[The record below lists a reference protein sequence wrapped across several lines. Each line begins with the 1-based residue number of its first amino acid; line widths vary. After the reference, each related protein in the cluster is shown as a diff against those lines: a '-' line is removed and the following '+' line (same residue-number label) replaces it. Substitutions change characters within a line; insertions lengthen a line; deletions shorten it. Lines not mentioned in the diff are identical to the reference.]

1 MLDIALHNSRQH
13 RQFQHGNGP
22 LLLARMGPE
31 RSIWLPIDKCKAQA
45 AEALLEIVPAAEGI
59 ALAMAGCEAECFCG
73 RTCGLTGQCQLPVPA
88 SFAIGDTRF
97 EISSA
102 CLPTGRTVRP
112 LEKLFKND
120 GEPLGTERPAIGIAP
135 STVSK
140 WFAAIGSLN
149 RWTTSLQELYDR
161 ATRCAV
167 ESIGLDGAMLL
178 RRRDDRWEIAAS
190 YLPHPELGIH
200 CDLFVLDELLRCPET
215 QFHGSSVSD
224 PRFGEHSAIESR
236 HPVERLIISELPAAV
251 VSPLP
256 NAAGEL
262 VGAIY
267 GYRSVRS
274 GNARRGIRYLEAHM
288 IELLAG
294 AVSEG
299 IVRLEQEA
307 EVDRRRA
314 LLERAFA
321 GTLHSEPRKIVS
333 EKRELTLLFAD
344 LRRSTDLSSVFEIEE
359 LCELVGQVL
368 DCLSAAVMDHDGV
381 VIDYYGDGLAAMWNA
396 PADQADHAEL
406 ACRAALR
413 MFETLPDVAADW
425 AHALHSDLRLAVG
438 IHTGVAQVGN
448 AGSARRV
455 KYGPRGPNVHIASR
469 TEAAAKELDVPLVAT
484 RPVIDR
490 LSNRFTT
497 HRLCRARI
505 RGVREP
511 MDLYDVSPSMLEPEA
526 AATWKNYERALSL
539 FEHGQ
544 LTEAAESLQ
553 SVVSSTSEGTPGR
566 FLAEHIQRELGRRR
580 RRRSSDRS
588 SNCPSGVITLGTK

>member
-1 MLDIALHNSRQH
+1 
-13 RQFQHGNGP
+13 
-22 LLLARMGPE
+22 
-31 RSIWLPIDKCKAQA
+31 
-45 AEALLEIVPAAEGI
+45 V
-59 ALAMAGCEAECFCG
+59 
-73 RTCGLTGQCQLPVPA
+73 
-88 SFAIGDTRF
+88 
-97 EISSA
+97 
-102 CLPTGRTVRP
+102 
-112 LEKLFKND
+112 
-120 GEPLGTERPAIGIAP
+120 GIAP

-149 RWTTSLQELYDR
+149 RWTTSLQELYDQ

-190 YLPHPELGIH
+190 HLPHPELGIH
-200 CDLFVLDELLRCPET
+200 CDLSVLDELLRGPET
-215 QFHGSSVSD
+215 QFHGSAAPD
-224 PRFGEHSAIESR
+224 QRFGEGARPQSR
-236 HPVERLIISELPAAV
+236 HPGERLTIAEPPAVV

-314 LLERAFA
+314 LLERAYA
-321 GTLHSEPRKIVS
+321 GTLHSEPRKIIS

-344 LRRSTDLSSVFEIEE
+344 LRRSTDLSSLFEIDE

-425 AHALHSDLRLAVG
+425 AHVLQAELRLAVG
-438 IHTGVAQVGN
+438 IHTGIAQVGN

-455 KYGPRGPNVHIASR
+455 KYGPRGPNVHVTSR
-469 TEAAAKELDVPLVAT
+469 AEAAAKELDVPLVAT
-484 RPVIDR
+484 QPVIDR

-497 HRLCRARI
+497 NRICRARI

-511 MDLYDVSPSMLEPEA
+511 MDLYDVFPATREPMA
-526 AATWKNYERALSL
+526 AAAWKNYETALLL

-544 LTEAAESLQ
+544 LIEAAELLQ
-553 SVVSSTSEGTPGR
+553 AADSSMNEVVPVR
-566 FLAEHIQRELGRRR
+566 FLAEHIQKELGRRR
-580 RRRSSDRS
+580 RRRSTDRS
-588 SNCPSGVITLGTK
+588 GSCPSGIITLGTK